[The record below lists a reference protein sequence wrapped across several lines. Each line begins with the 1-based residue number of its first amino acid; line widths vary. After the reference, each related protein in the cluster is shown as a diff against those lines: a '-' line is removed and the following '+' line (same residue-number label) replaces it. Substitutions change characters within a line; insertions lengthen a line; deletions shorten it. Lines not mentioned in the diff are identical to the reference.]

1 MWHSALS
8 TYNLGCVSIRS
19 EPEFG
24 PPPSSFFAAGERRR
38 RLAALHETLEDM
50 QVADVEAWSAEEFAL
65 RLFGPRSGLLEAIA
79 LLTAVKAE
87 CDVAIFYPVV

>member
-1 MWHSALS
+1 M
-8 TYNLGCVSIRS
+8 
-19 EPEFG
+19 
-24 PPPSSFFAAGERRR
+24 
-38 RLAALHETLEDM
+38 
-50 QVADVEAWSAEEFAL
+50 ADVEAWSAEEFAL